1 MENKKSALAQFFGYY
16 FRGKKEQ
23 TGKGDYNLKAMH
35 VINKISITVFLLAL
49 GWYIY
54 KHV

>member
-1 MENKKSALAQFFGYY
+1 MEKKKSALAQFFGYY
-16 FRGKKEQ
+16 FRGKNEQ

-35 VINKISITVFLLAL
+35 IINKISIIVFLLAL
-49 GWYIY
+49 AWYIY